1 MNDVVEKNQKL
12 TISAVNHY
20 VERLKKIE
28 ADDDNTLLLTEPLK
42 SDLTNEQLKAQ
53 QIIAHI
59 KHEGFVLQS
68 EFATSIFAKHSVMRN
83 TLTAALLCYYNDMVE
98 SLEIVSKKL
107 TDGPEFALIKQEIQ
121 FCKEF
126 LNSINA
132 EHGMDIKVS

>member
-1 MNDVVEKNQKL
+1 MIDVVEKNQKL
-12 TISAVNHY
+12 AISALGHY

-28 ADDDNTLLLTEPLK
+28 ADDDITLLITEPLK
-42 SDLTNEQLKAQ
+42 SDLTNEQLKVQ
-53 QIIAHI
+53 QIIAHV
-59 KHEGFVLQS
+59 KKQGFVLQS
-68 EFATSIFAKHSVMRN
+68 EFATSIFAKHSEMAN
-83 TLTAALLCYYNDMVE
+83 TLTAALLCYYNDMSE

-107 TDGPEFALIKQEIQ
+107 TNGPEFALVKQELQ

>member
-1 MNDVVEKNQKL
+1 MIDVVEKNQKL
-12 TISAVNHY
+12 TISALNHY

-28 ADDDNTLLLTEPLK
+28 ADDDITLLLTESLK

-83 TLTAALLCYYNDMVE
+83 TLTAALICYYKDMVE
-98 SLEIVSKKL
+98 SLELVSKTL
-107 TDGPEFALIKQEIQ
+107 TNGPDFALLKQEIQ

-126 LNSINA
+126 LNGISL
-132 EHGMDIKVS
+132 EHGMNTTVS